1 MEKSIQELREL
12 VADFSLRLSEM
23 DDAEFSMKPLP
34 HKWSKKEIVGH
45 LIDSAQTNL
54 RRFICAQYEATPSK
68 IVYEQDFWVAANQ
81 YQSRPGES
89 IIALWKLINT
99 QIILVLASMP
109 PDKYA
114 AQSETNELHTL
125 EWLAEDYVRHL
136 KHHLEQILP
145 GSFAHHS
152 LRS

>member
-1 MEKSIQELREL
+1 MEKVVQELREL
-12 VADFSLRLSEM
+12 MIDFSVRLAEIPDADFS
-23 DDAEFSMKPLP
+23 AKPQP

-54 RRFICAQYEATPSK
+54 RRFICAQYETIPSK

-81 YQSRPGES
+81 YQNRPAES
-89 IIALWKLINT
+89 VIALWKLINT

-109 PDKYA
+109 KDKYE

-125 EWLAEDYVRHL
+125 AWLAEDYVRHM
-136 KHHLEQILP
+136 KHHLEQIVP
-145 GSFAHHS
+145 GSFVDH
-152 LRS
+152 